1 MNDMT
6 GGFPVD
12 AAVAANFRLLQDVDV
27 KLTVEIGSTQLTLRE
42 LLALGESSV
51 IELDRQANELLDVFV
66 NGTLI
71 GRGEVVTV
79 GDRFGVRMTE
89 LVNPDKRAADRPMMW
104 SYILKLVVLLPLVC
118 GLMIGCLYLW
128 RRLESR
134 MPGKPGDAADRGQGD
149 DDDLAGPAPRGA
161 RFRGQAAARLGRPR
175 RRDPDR
181 QGRRRTD
188 ASSVTRTGDAARR

>member
-6 GGFPVD
+6 GSFPID
-12 AAVAANFRLLQDVDV
+12 GQIPQGLAANFRLLQDVDV
-27 KLTVEIGSTQLTLRE
+27 KLTVEIGSTQLSLRE

-89 LVNPDKRAADRPMMW
+89 LVSPEKRA
-104 SYILKLVVLLPLVC
+104 
-118 GLMIGCLYLW
+118 
-128 RRLESR
+128 
-134 MPGKPGDAADRGQGD
+134 
-149 DDDLAGPAPRGA
+149 
-161 RFRGQAAARLGRPR
+161 
-175 RRDPDR
+175 
-181 QGRRRTD
+181 
-188 ASSVTRTGDAARR
+188 

>member
-6 GGFPVD
+6 GGIPAD
-12 AAVAANFRLLQDVDV
+12 GAVAANFKLLQGVDV

-79 GDRFGVRMTE
+79 GERFGVRMTE
-89 LVNPDKRAADRPMMW
+89 LVSPEKRDKA
-104 SYILKLVVLLPLVC
+104 
-118 GLMIGCLYLW
+118 
-128 RRLESR
+128 
-134 MPGKPGDAADRGQGD
+134 
-149 DDDLAGPAPRGA
+149 
-161 RFRGQAAARLGRPR
+161 
-175 RRDPDR
+175 
-181 QGRRRTD
+181 
-188 ASSVTRTGDAARR
+188 

>member
-6 GGFPVD
+6 GAFPID
-12 AAVAANFRLLQDVDV
+12 GQIPQGLAANFRLLQDVDV
-27 KLTVEIGSTQLTLRE
+27 KLTVEIGSTQLSLRE

-89 LVNPDKRAADRPMMW
+89 LVSPEKRA
-104 SYILKLVVLLPLVC
+104 
-118 GLMIGCLYLW
+118 
-128 RRLESR
+128 
-134 MPGKPGDAADRGQGD
+134 
-149 DDDLAGPAPRGA
+149 
-161 RFRGQAAARLGRPR
+161 
-175 RRDPDR
+175 
-181 QGRRRTD
+181 
-188 ASSVTRTGDAARR
+188 